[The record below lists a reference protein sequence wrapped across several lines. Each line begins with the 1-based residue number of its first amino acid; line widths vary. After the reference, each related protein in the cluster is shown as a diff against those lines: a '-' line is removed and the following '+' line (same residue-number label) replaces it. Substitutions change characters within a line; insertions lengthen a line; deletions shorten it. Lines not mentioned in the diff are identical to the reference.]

1 MSIQQM
7 FLGSGATLGD
17 PVYIDDVF
25 STDLWIGNGS
35 TKSITNGIDLDAEGG
50 MVWTKCRDYADNHYL
65 SSTDFSTT
73 STPYYDA
80 LYTNLTY
87 RQEDSNN
94 FGITSFNGNG
104 FSGGGNNATF
114 NGDGYEYVSWSFR
127 KAPGFFDV
135 VHFTGNSN
143 TSTSQIINHSI
154 GSIPGCVIIKNLT
167 SADDWFVWHSDHD
180 NAPSEGLILNNYDA
194 SSSTHRALADT
205 PTSTTFTAYD
215 ANTNTD
221 GDDYVAYIF
230 ANDDERFGDDRD
242 ESVIACGSYDDTG
255 FVDLGWEPQWLMT
268 KSVSDTSDYTG
279 DWRIIDIERGFVVG
293 DDCQLFANDNRI
305 ENCGTYGYIAYR
317 NSTGFTVESQ
327 GNYGTSTIYI
337 AIRKPMND

>member
-1 MSIQQM
+1 M
-7 FLGSGATLGD
+7 FLGSGSPTLGD

-65 SSTDFSTT
+65 SSTDFPATNS
-73 STPYYDA
+73 PYIDA
-80 LYTNLTY
+80 LYTNLDA
-87 RQEDSNN
+87 QMEDSNN

-104 FSGGGNNATF
+104 FSAGGNNTQF

-135 VHFTGNSN
+135 VHFTGNNN
-143 TSTSQIINHSI
+143 TSESQIINHSI
-154 GSIPGCVIIKNLT
+154 GSVPGCVIIKNLDST
-167 SADDWFVWHSDHD
+167 DDWYVWHGDHEW
-180 NAPSEGLILNNYDA
+180 APGEGLILNDKV
-194 SSSTHRALADT
+194 STSSTYRALAST
-205 PTSTTFTAYD
+205 PTSTTFTAYG

-255 FVDLGWEPQWLMT
+255 DVELGWEPQWLFT
-268 KSVSDTSDYTG
+268 KSIDNTDDYTG
-279 DWRIIDIERGFVVG
+279 DWRIIDIERGFVSG
-293 DDCQLFANDNRI
+293 DDCQLFANSNRI
-305 ENCGTYGYIAYR
+305 ENCSQYGMIADRY
-317 NSTGFTVESQ
+317 STGFTVEGQ
-327 GNYGTSTIYI
+327 GSYGDSTIYV
-337 AIRKPMND
+337 AIRKPMQ